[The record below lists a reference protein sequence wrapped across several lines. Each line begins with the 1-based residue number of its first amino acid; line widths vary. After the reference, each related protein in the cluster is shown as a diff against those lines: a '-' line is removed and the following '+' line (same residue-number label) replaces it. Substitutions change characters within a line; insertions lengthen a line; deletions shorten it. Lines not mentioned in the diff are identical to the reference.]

1 MYKMIKKR
9 QIMVRWLVLAGIF
22 SLQMGCASMQTGAQK
37 DNLSQNTAKAS
48 KDLTNKAIKNKK
60 IESSKPSASRPAK
73 TSSKSNKPPIAAKI
87 KPKSQTEL
95 TGEVFYYL
103 FSAEIASQRG
113 QIGLSAALYTKA
125 AEMTRDP
132 RVAQQAT
139 RAAYYARD
147 DKRAITAA
155 TLWNELEPEN
165 LEARQVLAALLVR
178 VGKTDAAAEHFEYVL
193 NKGNHSERQG
203 FMLITS
209 LLSKEKD
216 KQAALEVMNKLITNR
231 KNNANALYAYS
242 QLAFLVG
249 NLKDA
254 GKSIKKVIKLQP
266 EWTEAYILQSNIF
279 VRQGYRAHAI
289 EVLRQTVEVQSDNTD
304 LRMFYARN
312 LVDAK
317 QFDEAVKQFSELTDD
332 DSLEHEARFAL
343 GLLKLQIN
351 KPKQATEHFL
361 QLLED
366 NKRVIESQYY
376 LAQSYE
382 FQNKLDEAVN
392 AYEKVRNNQYSF
404 EAELRIALILAKRG
418 NLKDARLRLQ
428 NMSPD
433 SLEKELRIY
442 LAEGEMLT
450 SAKQYD
456 EALILYTEA
465 LTQLTDNNRLLYARA
480 LTAEKLGHVDT
491 AVKDLESIVKR
502 EPENAQA
509 LNALGYTLI
518 DKTAQL
524 ERGIK
529 YIKKAYKLEPNDAAI
544 HDSLGWAYYRL
555 GQYDEALKYL
565 KRAFEKLK
573 DAEVA
578 AHLGEVLWVAGEHEA
593 AHEVW
598 NTALEQAPNDDMLL
612 NVMQK
617 FSE

>member
-1 MYKMIKKR
+1 MRKKR

-22 SLQMGCASMQTGAQK
+22 SLQTGCASMQTGIQQ
-37 DNLSQNTAKAS
+37 DNLNQNTAKAS
-48 KDLTNKAIKNKK
+48 NDLASKSIKNKK
-60 IESSKPSASRPAK
+60 IDSTKSANSRSSK
-73 TSSKSNKPPIAAKI
+73 TSSRQNKLPIAAKI

-155 TLWNELEPEN
+155 SLWNELEPEN

-178 VGKTDAAAEHFEYVL
+178 VGKTDAAAKHFEYVL

-216 KQAALEVMNKLITNR
+216 KQAALEVMKKLITNR

-254 GKSIKKVIKLQP
+254 GKTIKKVIKLEP

-279 VRQGYRAHAI
+279 VRQGYRAHSI
-289 EVLRQTVEVQSDNTD
+289 EVLRQTVEVQSDNTN

-317 QFDEAVKQFSELTDD
+317 QFDEAVKQFSELTYDET
-332 DSLEHEARFAL
+332 LEHEARFAL
-343 GLLKLQIN
+343 GLLKLQVN
-351 KPKQATEHFL
+351 KPKQAAEHFS

-366 NKRVIESQYY
+366 NKRIIESQYY

-382 FQNKLDEAVN
+382 LQNKLDEAVS

-442 LAEGEMLT
+442 LAEGEML
-450 SAKQYD
+450 SSVKQYD
-456 EALILYTEA
+456 EALILYNEA

-518 DKTAQL
+518 DKTEQL
-524 ERGIK
+524 ERGLA
-529 YIKKAYKLEPNDAAI
+529 YIKQAYKLEPNDAAI
-544 HDSLGWAYYRL
+544 HDSMGWAYYRL
-555 GQYDEALKYL
+555 GQYDKALKYL
-565 KRAFEKLK
+565 RRAFEKLK

-598 NTALEQAPNDDMLL
+598 STALEQAPNDDMLL